1 MFKHSS
7 NSITSLKSEKRYIKN
22 SPLGGWGV
30 FLLILLFVSCG
41 TKKNIESSGTK
52 SIDNTALRNT
62 EYVRKVYNNAT
73 NAKNIVS
80 KIDFTI
86 DAKGKNISVD
96 GRIYMRKD
104 EVIRVVLAPFG
115 IMEVGRVE
123 FTPEY
128 VLVVDRMHKQY
139 VKATYNDLSFLKNN
153 GLNFYSLQ
161 ALFWNEL
168 FKPGQSSVE
177 QKDFANFNT
186 AVEGN
191 ETIISFE
198 EGKMNYSW
206 LTNTAT
212 GRIKMTNISYR
223 DTFKGNTQLNWEYT
237 EFSKLA
243 EKQFPSNMKITLT
256 TPEKELKLGV
266 RLNYL
271 GNESE
276 WETRT
281 KVSDK
286 YREVDVDQILRR
298 FMAL

>member
-1 MFKHSS
+1 MK
-7 NSITSLKSEKRYIKN
+7 ITSILKVAALAIPLFLTSCHSKKQVVKDNATVLSSEKTEDVQLLGKIKN
-22 SPLGGWGV
+22 NSQPGQ
-30 FLLILLFVSCG
+30 FVTS
-41 TKKNIESSGTK
+41 KLKFSV
-52 SIDNTALRNT
+52 
-62 EYVRKVYNNAT
+62 EYGSQQMSLTGNLKMKRDDVIQMQLMAFGFVEA
-73 NAKNIVS
+73 A
-80 KIDFTI
+80 
-86 DAKGKNISVD
+86 
-96 GRIYMRKD
+96 RI
-104 EVIRVVLAPFG
+104 
-115 IMEVGRVE
+115 E
-123 FTPEY
+123 FTKEY
-128 VLVVDRMHKQY
+128 VLIIDRINKQY
-139 VKATYNDLSFLKNN
+139 LKVPYNYVDFLRNS
-153 GLNFYSLQ
+153 GINFYTLQ

-168 FKPGQSSVE
+168 FKPGQQSVE

-191 ETIISFE
+191 ETVITLE

-223 DTFKGNTQLNWEYT
+223 DTFKGNTQLNWEYI